1 MIEFYINYTIVVLL
15 IEEFFS
21 RFCHILTA
29 FEFIR
34 VYIYIYI
41 LDCRFS
47 RIPASFAEAERLL
60 RFESSTDTKVT
71 KR

>member
-41 LDCRFS
+41 YIYIGLQVFS
-47 RIPASFAEAERLL
+47 HTCIIRRSREAAA
-60 RFESSTDTKVT
+60 F
-71 KR
+71 

>member
-15 IEEFFS
+15 IEELFS

-41 LDCRFS
+41 GLQVS
-47 RIPASFAEAERLL
+47 RIPASLAEAERLL

>member
-41 LDCRFS
+41 GLQVFS
-47 RIPASFAEAERLL
+47 HTCIISRSREAAA
-60 RFESSTDTKVT
+60 F
-71 KR
+71 

>member
-41 LDCRFS
+41 YWTAGFL
-47 RIPASFAEAERLL
+47 AYLHH
-60 RFESSTDTKVT
+60 
-71 KR
+71 